1 MRWIITEQSPPAL
14 RRGRSE
20 GRNEQYSTTMK
31 KNIYLLAGLFLLLSA
46 FKADKPIPT
55 IFMIGDS
62 TMANKVLD
70 GGNPE
75 RGWGQV
81 LPGFLSEEIRVD
93 NHAVNGRSSK
103 SFIDEGRWDKVLSLI
118 KPGDYLFIQFGHN
131 DEKADPKRHTDAN
144 GGSFD
149 ENLRRF
155 VNEGRAKGAIPVLFN
170 SIVRRNF
177 GSADAQAVAAAV
189 MQDDI
194 RKGVN
199 PDAKHDA
206 QEHAEPEVGDKLI
219 DTHGAYLESPRNVA
233 RELNVPF
240 VDMNALTRE
249 LVEGMGPEA
258 SKRLFMWVPAGK
270 LAAMPKG
277 REDNTH
283 LNIYGARRVA
293 SLTVDAI
300 AREVP
305 ALAPYVRHYDYVVA
319 KDGSGD
325 FFTIQEAVDAVPAF
339 RKNVRTTILVRKGE
353 YDEKLVIPACK
364 INLSLIGEEGAVIT
378 HADYAKKPNAFG
390 EETGTSGSASCYI
403 YAPDFYAEN
412 ITFRNSAGAV
422 GQAVACFIEADRAFF
437 KHCRF
442 LGFQDTLYTYGKG
455 TRNYFEECYMEGTV
469 DFIFGWSTAVFNR
482 CHIHSLGK
490 GYVTAPSTDKEQ
502 RFGYLF
508 YDCVLTAAEG
518 VSEVYLS
525 RPWRPYAKALFVR
538 CNLGAHIH
546 PAGWHNWNKPD
557 AEKSVFYAEY
567 QSCGEGA
574 DARHRASFGRQLK
587 SLKGYEMETALAGA
601 DGWNPV
607 AEGNALLQIKR

>member
-1 MRWIITEQSPPAL
+1 
-14 RRGRSE
+14 
-20 GRNEQYSTTMK
+20 MK
-31 KNIYLLAGLFLLLSA
+31 QKLFLLAGLFLLLTA
-46 FKADKPIPT
+46 FKADKSLPT
-55 IFMIGDS
+55 IYMIGDS

-103 SFIDEGRWDKVLSLI
+103 SFIDEGRWDKVLSLL
-118 KPGDYLFIQFGHN
+118 KQGDYLFIQFGHN
-131 DEKADPKRHTDAN
+131 DEKADPKRHTDAC

-155 VNEGRAKGAIPVLFN
+155 VTEARAKGAIPVLFN

-177 GSADAQAVAAAV
+177 GSADAQAVVEAV

-194 RKGVN
+194 RHGVN
-199 PDAKHDA
+199 PDAKREA
-206 QEHAEPEVGDKLI
+206 SAEVAPETGDKLI
-219 DTHGAYLESPRNVA
+219 DTHGAYLDSPRNVA

-240 VDMNALTRE
+240 VDMNKLTHD
-249 LVEGMGPEA
+249 LVEGLGPEA
-258 SKRLFMWVPAGK
+258 SKKLFMWVPAGK
-270 LAAMPKG
+270 VAAMPKG

-305 ALAPYVRHYDYVVA
+305 ALAPYVRHYDFVVA

-325 FFTIQEAVDAVPAF
+325 FFTLQEAIDAVPDF
-339 RKNVRTTILVRKGE
+339 RKNHRTTILVRQGE
-353 YDEKLVIPACK
+353 YDEKVIIPASK
-364 INLSLIGEEGAVIT
+364 INLSLIGQEGAIIT
-378 HADYAKKPNAFG
+378 HADYAKKLNTFG
-390 EETGTSGSASCYI
+390 EEMGTSGSATCYI

-412 ITFRNSAGAV
+412 LTFRNSAGAV

-437 KHCRF
+437 KQCRI

-455 TRNYFEECYMEGTV
+455 VRNYFEECYVEGTV

-482 CHIHSLGK
+482 CQIHSLGK
-490 GYVTAPSTDKEQ
+490 GYITAPSTDRGQ
-502 RFGYLF
+502 QYGYLF
-508 YDCVLTAAEG
+508 YDCRLTAAEG
-518 VSEVYLS
+518 LDAQVYLS
-525 RPWRPYAKALFVR
+525 RPWRPYAQAVFVR
-538 CNLGAHIH
+538 CELGNHIH
-546 PAGWHNWNKPD
+546 PAGWHNWNKPE
-557 AEKSVFYAEY
+557 AEKTVCYAEY
-567 QSCGEGA
+567 QSTGEGA
-574 DARHRASFGRQLK
+574 STKQRASFSRQLK
-587 SLKGYEMETALAGA
+587 NLKGVEMERVLAGN

-607 AEGNALLQIKR
+607 REGNALLQIKR